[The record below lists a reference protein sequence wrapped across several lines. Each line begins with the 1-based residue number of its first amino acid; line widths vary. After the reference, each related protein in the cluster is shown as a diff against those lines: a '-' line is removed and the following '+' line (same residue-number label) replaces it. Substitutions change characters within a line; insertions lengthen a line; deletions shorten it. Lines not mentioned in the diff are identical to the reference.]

1 MALEKPP
8 LAQVS
13 PGQPVTAQ
21 GWNAIIDGL
30 LALYDAVLEFGSGV
44 VQVNVA
50 EGTLA
55 IPDAIVVG
63 IPTAGG
69 SPIRAVPP
77 FGSTAAYTLVGL
89 TPGDWTIHVSRDGY
103 QPATATVTVPS
114 TTPVNASLTPIG
126 PFMPDLF
133 GLPAAQATSALAT
146 AGINVSKIVDVSGRE
161 VARLPLDPDY
171 AQSLVLIQ
179 YPAAGEPISS
189 SSSGA
194 RLVLSVSLV
203 QEQAVEVPSLFGMRQ
218 AEVEKTLLELGL
230 IPKFKTIVG
239 RSQGG

>member
-30 LALYDAVLEFGSGV
+30 LALYDAVLAFGSGV

-50 EGTLA
+50 EGTTPIFEA
-55 IPDAIVVG
+55 TVVG
-63 IPTAGG
+63 VPAAGG

-77 FGSTAAYTLVGL
+77 FGSTNSYTLVGL
-89 TPGDWTIHVSRDGY
+89 TPGDWTIHVESEGH
-103 QPATATVTVPS
+103 QLATATVTVPA
-114 TTPVNASLTPIG
+114 TAAVNVALTPIG
-126 PFMPDLF
+126 PTMPDLF
-133 GLPAAQATSALAT
+133 AVPAAQAMAALEA

-161 VARLPLDPDY
+161 VARRPLDPDY
-171 AQSLVLIQ
+171 AQSLVLMQ
-179 YPAAGEPISS
+179 HPEP
-189 SSSGA
+189 GRRVNPTALDA

-239 RSQGG
+239 RTGG